1 MTEPKPTALVIDG
14 QPIMRLGLRRLLE
27 PEYDVDELPHGG
39 DATDTLTSVGPYR
52 VAIVEMRPSGE
63 GGIPSGTTTVREL
76 RAAQP
81 TLGIVALGGTMQ
93 RHAARGAL
101 EAGASA
107 YVTKRSVPRAL
118 LDAVTAAAELES
130 FVDPAADANGG
141 AITRRQREVLQLFA
155 NGLSTGDAAIHLGL
169 SEETIRTHAKASL
182 ARLGARDRSHA
193 VAIAIRGALIE

>member
-1 MTEPKPTALVIDG
+1 MEPRPTALVIDC
-14 QPIMRLGLRRLLE
+14 QPIMRIGLRRLLE
-27 PEYDVDELPHGG
+27 STYDVDELPHGR

-52 VAIVEMRPSGE
+52 VAIVEMRPAGESGV
-63 GGIPSGTTTVREL
+63 PSGTSTVREL

-81 TLGIVALGGTMQ
+81 TLGIVALGGAMQ

-107 YVTKRSVPRAL
+107 YVGRRSAPEAL

-130 FVDPAADANGG
+130 FVDPAADGNGS

-155 NGLSTGDAAIHLGL
+155 DGLSTTEAATRLGL

-193 VAIAIRGALIE
+193 VAIALRGSLIE

>member
-1 MTEPKPTALVIDG
+1 
-14 QPIMRLGLRRLLE
+14 MRLGLRRLLE
-27 PEYDVDELPHGG
+27 PEYDVDELPHGL
-39 DATDTLTSVGPYR
+39 DATETLTSVGPYR
-52 VAIVEMRPSGE
+52 VAIVEMRPTGE
-63 GGIPSGTTTVREL
+63 DGIPSGMSTVRAL

-81 TLGIVALGGTMQ
+81 TLGIVALGGAMQ

-107 YVTKRSVPRAL
+107 YVSKRSIPGAL

-155 NGLSTGDAAIHLGL
+155 DGLSTGDAAIRLGL

>member
-1 MTEPKPTALVIDG
+1 MEPKPTALVIDG

-27 PEYDVDELPHGG
+27 STYDVDELPHGRE
-39 DATDTLTSVGPYR
+39 ATETLTSVGPYR
-52 VAIVEMRPSGE
+52 VAIVEMRPAGD
-63 GGIPSGTTTVREL
+63 GVPSGTSTVREL

-81 TLGIVALGGTMQ
+81 TLGIVALGGAMQ
-93 RHAARGAL
+93 RHPARGAL

-107 YVTKRSVPRAL
+107 YVGKRSAPGAL

-130 FVDPAADANGG
+130 FVDPAADDNGS

-155 NGLSTGDAAIHLGL
+155 DGLSTGDVATRLGL

-193 VAIAIRGALIE
+193 VAIALRGSLIE